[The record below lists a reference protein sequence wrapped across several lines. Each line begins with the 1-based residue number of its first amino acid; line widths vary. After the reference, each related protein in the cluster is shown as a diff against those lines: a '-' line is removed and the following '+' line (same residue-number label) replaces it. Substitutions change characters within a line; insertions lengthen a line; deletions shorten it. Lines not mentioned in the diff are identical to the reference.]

1 MQNNCIILWLF
12 ARMWEVGILPSGGTS
27 ISVTAEMDL
36 CKDVGIQGV
45 YAKADCDNTGDLRS
59 YEPDVWLYGH

>member
-1 MQNNCIILWLF
+1 
-12 ARMWEVGILPSGGTS
+12 MWEVGILPSGGTS